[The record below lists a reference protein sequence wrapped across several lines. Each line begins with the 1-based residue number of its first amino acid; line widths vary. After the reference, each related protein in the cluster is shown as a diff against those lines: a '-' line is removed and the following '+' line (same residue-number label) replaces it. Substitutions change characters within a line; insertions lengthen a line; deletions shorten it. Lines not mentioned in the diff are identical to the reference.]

1 MSAKTSMA
9 AGERIA
15 TSGRRARR
23 PGFLRR
29 WREMGPMAR
38 KEALSG
44 YFFILPWI
52 IGFIVFLAG
61 PMLASFALSFTRWN
75 IVGDP
80 RWIGLENYRQIFT
93 RDPDFV
99 QSLEVTFRYALVF
112 LPLSTVV
119 GIAMAV
125 ALNSRV
131 RGVGLFRTLLYLPSV
146 VPGVAATLVWVWVL
160 NGRYGLLN
168 TILGWVGIE
177 GPNWFR
183 DPQAA
188 IYGIVM
194 ISLWGVGGSAI
205 IYLAGLQNI
214 PEHLYEAA
222 RVDGASGWQQFRF
235 VTLPMLSPV
244 IFFQLVVGLIG
255 VFQTFTSSFVATGG
269 GPLQSTLFYM
279 LYIYEKAWQS
289 LRMGYASALAWILAL
304 IILIITVLV
313 MRSSPYWVHYEA
325 ERK

>member
-1 MSAKTSMA
+1 MTMTTVSKPKKKRM
-9 AGERIA
+9 
-15 TSGRRARR
+15 
-23 PGFLRR
+23 GFVRR
-29 WREMGPMAR
+29 WREMGPLAR
-38 KEALSG
+38 KEAISG
-44 YFFILPWI
+44 YLFILPWI
-52 IGFIVFLAG
+52 VGFIVFLAG

-80 RWIGLENYRQIFT
+80 SWVGLRNYEQIFT
-93 RDPDFV
+93 RDPDFI
-99 QSLEVTFRYALVF
+99 QSLKVTFRYAIVY
-112 LPLSTVV
+112 LPLSTVI

-131 RGVGLFRTLLYLPSV
+131 RGVGLFRALLYLPSV

-160 NGRYGLLN
+160 NGRFGLLN
-168 TILGWVGIE
+168 TVLSWVGIQ
-177 GPNWFR
+177 GPDWFR
-183 DPQAA
+183 NPKAA

-222 RVDGASGWQQFRF
+222 RVDGANGWQQFRF

-244 IFFQLVVGLIG
+244 VFFQLVVGLIG
-255 VFQTFTSSFVATGG
+255 VFQTFTSSYVATGG
-269 GPLQSTLFYM
+269 GPLKSTLFYM
-279 LYIYEKAWQS
+279 LYIYNRAWQS

-304 IILIITVLV
+304 IILTITVLV
-313 MRSSPYWVHYEA
+313 FRSSPYWVHYEA